1 MEKQMHESIMAIK
14 QKYAELQTLLQS
26 PEVLSD
32 IKKYT
37 KINREANSIKAVAE
51 AFDKYLVLENGL
63 KEAKEMLGMETDP
76 ELVEMAK
83 AEIQN
88 SESKM
93 PALEEE
99 LKILLLPQDPND
111 DKNVIIEIRGA
122 AGGDEANI
130 FAGDLFDIYKR

>member
-1 MEKQMHESIMAIK
+1 MHESIMAIK

-32 IKKYT
+32 IKRYT